1 MKGPP
6 ETGGLLNKDKSR
18 CITLQLEVSVGRAG
32 LSGLGLA
39 LSQSQSRGRIE
50 GLSPSMGVATRR
62 AGFAWRPN
70 PHNWALVPQTEPDCP
85 ESAKLAA
92 DALAHIPTLG
102 TPLLTLMERV
112 REDASLKA
120 G

>member
-70 PHNWALVPQTEPDCP
+70 PTTP
-85 ESAKLAA
+85 EG
-92 DALAHIPTLG
+92 IPEATL
-102 TPLLTLMERV
+102 RA
-112 REDASLKA
+112 R
-120 G
+120 